1 MFMFRTIARDIVKLG
16 WPVLIGQLAV
26 MINGV
31 IDTVMAGRLGA
42 ADLAAVGI
50 GASIYISVFVT
61 LMGVLIALTPVV
73 AQLYGARRYA
83 AIGEEVRQ
91 SLWLGTFLTAV
102 AFVLIYF
109 PDPFLALAQ
118 VAPDVEVKTRQYL
131 STIALGVPA
140 MLMFRVFYSF
150 STAVSRPRVIMT
162 LNLVGLALKI
172 PLNLVFMYGH
182 LGMPA
187 LGGPGCA
194 YSTTI
199 IAWVTALAGWAYC
212 WRAAEYKP
220 YGVFSRWSWP
230 NWREQVRLLQIGL
243 PIGFTF
249 LVDVTSFTFMALFI
263 ARLGTVSSGGH
274 QVAANFTALLYMMP
288 LAMASAAGVLVG
300 QAIGAGDLRRARL
313 TGLMGIAGGF
323 GLACAVGL
331 AVWFGRDAIA
341 GLYTADAEVRAI
353 AATLL
358 AFVACYHLFDATSA
372 IAVSVLRGYKKT
384 FVPMLCNIVALWG
397 LGLGGGYV
405 LAFGHAGGTPLGAPG
420 FWVAATA
427 GMVAGSVLI
436 TLYFLVVSRAKIGV
450 RVAFS
455 RKVDSDPT

>member
-1 MFMFRTIARDIVKLG
+1 MFSSIFRDIFKLG
-16 WPVLIGQLAV
+16 WPVLVGQLAV
-26 MINGV
+26 MVNGV
-31 IDTVMAGRLGA
+31 IDTVMAGRLSA
-42 ADLAAVGI
+42 EDLAAVGV

-73 AQLYGARRYA
+73 AQLYGARKFP

-91 SLWLGTFLTAV
+91 SLWLGGFLTAV

-118 VAPDVEVKTRQYL
+118 VRPEVEVKTRAYL
-131 STIALGVPA
+131 RVIALGVPA

-150 STAVSRPRVIMT
+150 STAVSMPRVIMV

-172 PLNLVFMYGH
+172 PLNLVFMHGY

-187 LGGPGCA
+187 HGGPGCA

-199 IAWVTALAGWAYC
+199 ISWTTALAAWAFC
-212 WRAAEYKP
+212 WSYEGYRR
-220 YGVFSRWSWP
+220 YGVFARWSWP
-230 NWREQVRLLQIGL
+230 RWGEQLRLLQIGL

-274 QVAANFTALLYMMP
+274 QIASNFTALIYMMP
-288 LAMASAAGVLVG
+288 LAMSSAAGVLVG

-313 TGLMGIAGGF
+313 TGLMGIGAGLGI
-323 GLACAVGL
+323 ACTVSL
-331 AVWFGRDAIA
+331 AVWFGRDTIS
-341 GLYTADAEVRAI
+341 GLYTRDAQVHAV
-353 AATLL
+353 AFQLL
-358 AFVACYHLFDATSA
+358 GFVACYHLFDATSA

-384 FVPMLCNIVALWG
+384 VVPMLCNIVALWG
-397 LGLGGGYV
+397 VGLGGGYV
-405 LAFGHAGGTPLGAPG
+405 LAFGHAGQVAMGAPG
-420 FWVAATA
+420 FWMAATA
-427 GMVAGSVLI
+427 GLVIGSVLI
-436 TLYFLVVSRAKIGV
+436 TLYFLQVSRI
-450 RVAFS
+450 
-455 RKVDSDPT
+455 DSTPAARASQAAA